1 MNSSRLFNVS
11 GISLLMRF
19 GGGCHLLQNLTML
32 EIHFPT
38 SFVALAGDTGPQIRG
53 TRFDQNWKLIL
64 GRFLFGGG
72 GCSSDRTRGFLV
84 PGTRCWVK
92 IQSCFR
98 AMAHTPG
105 YLCAVTGIIS
115 RYLTSIWSF
124 SPIKVSMNSIIL
136 FKKTPFLFQNCILLL
151 AETEPCWY
159 MSYVT
164 WLRLQIHEG
173 PVWIEYF
180 CYCSSSHTA
189 WHTLWFSAY
198 WMISLDLSF
207 PFNKLDKM

>member
-19 GGGCHLLQNLTML
+19 GGGCHLSQNLTML

-38 SFVALAGDTGPQIRG
+38 SFVALAGDPGPQIRG
-53 TRFDQNWKLIL
+53 THFDQNWKFIL
-64 GRFLFGGG
+64 GQFLFRGG
-72 GCSSDRTRGFLV
+72 GCSSDRTRGFPV

-92 IQSCFR
+92 NQSCFR

-105 YLCAVTGIIS
+105 HLCAVTGIIS
-115 RYLTSIWSF
+115 L

-136 FKKTPFLFQNCILLL
+136 FKKTPFLFQNWILLL
-151 AETEPCWY
+151 AKTEPCWY

-164 WLRLQIHEG
+164 
-173 PVWIEYF
+173 
-180 CYCSSSHTA
+180 
-189 WHTLWFSAY
+189 
-198 WMISLDLSF
+198 
-207 PFNKLDKM
+207 